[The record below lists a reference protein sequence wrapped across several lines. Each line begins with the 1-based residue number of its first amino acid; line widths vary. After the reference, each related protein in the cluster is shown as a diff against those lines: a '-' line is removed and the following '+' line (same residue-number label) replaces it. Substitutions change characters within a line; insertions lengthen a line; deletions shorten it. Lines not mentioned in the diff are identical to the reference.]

1 MYGLGTKIML
11 YLFRWST
18 ADGHTSSDNMQANRV
33 ADKIWP
39 LTCGIYA
46 LKCGSAADTQFLLQI
61 TKSYIGLFG
70 VEYSDKTQVKVA
82 ARILQQYQYKYK
94 DYLSCTVIV
103 CGVDNLEGA
112 CIYEVR
118 SGC

>member
-46 LKCGSAADTQFLLQI
+46 LKCGSAADTQF
-61 TKSYIGLFG
+61 
-70 VEYSDKTQVKVA
+70 
-82 ARILQQYQYKYK
+82 
-94 DYLSCTVIV
+94 
-103 CGVDNLEGA
+103 
-112 CIYEVR
+112 
-118 SGC
+118 

>member
-18 ADGHTSSDNMQANRV
+18 ADGHTSSDNMQANIV

-39 LTCGIYA
+39 LTYGIYA
-46 LKCGSAADTQFLLQI
+46 LKYGSADTQFLLQI

-70 VEYSDKTQVKVA
+70 VEYSDKTPEKVA
-82 ARILQQYQYKYK
+82 ARIL
-94 DYLSCTVIV
+94 I
-103 CGVDNLEGA
+103 
-112 CIYEVR
+112 
-118 SGC
+118 